1 MVEAVTRPTR
11 LEISKGAVAHNIR
24 TVKNVSGADKVFLTV
39 KSNAY
44 GMGLVPMAQAAVAGG
59 VYGLGVAVLDEALAL
74 RHQRI
79 TAPILILGISPVQYA
94 ELMAVQHIMATVVS
108 LDWLRIAE
116 ENLTGEQP
124 LPVTIGIDT
133 GMGRIGFRD
142 RDTLAEAIQFVRNHN
157 DKFEYVGLSTH
168 FAESDS
174 ADTRYFEMQ
183 LERWH
188 QLTDGLPKPKYYH
201 VANSGATMYHAT
213 EVPHEVVRV
222 GTVIYGVEPSR
233 GELAD
238 GKNLRPVMALRS
250 EINFVKRLPAGEGI
264 SYSHKYTTSTDEWI
278 GTVPIGYGD
287 GWVRKLMGF
296 NVIIDGQ
303 YAPIVGQVAMDQLMI
318 RLPHEYP
325 EGTTVT
331 LIGKDGGLENTI
343 EDVAQ
348 HADLAPWEV
357 TTGLQA
363 RIHRVLVN

>member
-1 MVEAVTRPTR
+1 MVEAITRPTR
-11 LEISKGAVAHNIR
+11 LEVSKSAVEHNIT

-44 GMGLVPMAQAAVAGG
+44 GFGLIPMAQAAVAGG
-59 VYGLGVAVLDEALAL
+59 IYGLGVAVLDEAIAL
-74 RHQRI
+74 RHERI
-79 TAPILILGISPVQYA
+79 TASILILGISQVKYV

-108 LDWLRIAE
+108 LDWLEKAE
-116 ENLTGEQP
+116 HQLTGEQR
-124 LPVTIGIDT
+124 LPVTLGIDT

-142 RDTLAEAIQFVRNHN
+142 RETLAKAIQFVLDHA

-174 ADTRYFEMQ
+174 SDTRYFQKQ
-183 LERWH
+183 LTRWH
-188 QLTDGLPKPKYYH
+188 QLTDDLPKPKYYH
-201 VANSGATMYHAT
+201 VANSGAAMYHAE

-222 GTVIYGVEPSR
+222 GTVLYGIEPSR

-238 GKNLRPVMALRS
+238 GRNLKPVMALRS
-250 EINFVKRLPAGEGI
+250 EVNFVKRLPAGEGI
-264 SYSHKYTTSTDEWI
+264 SYSHKYTTTQNEWI

-287 GWVRKLMGF
+287 GWLRKLMGF
-296 NVIIDGQ
+296 KVIIDGQ

-318 RLPHEYP
+318 RLPREYP

-331 LIGKDGGLENTI
+331 FIGQDGDLENTI

-348 HADLAPWEV
+348 FAGLAPWEI
-357 TTGLQA
+357 TTGLQD
-363 RIHRVLVN
+363 RIHRILVD